1 MTKNGPDR
9 ETELMRYWIHFFA
22 ALSIS
27 GAVLAAQYDDEILY
41 DISGTVLDK
50 KGHTFEVLWFYRL
63 DEESWEGEGT
73 LKIFGKDYLSLNLP
87 FMEVLIQK
95 SVMSVKYPEEDQ
107 VLIDYF
113 NRRDPSNLFTVLLS
127 EFDGFVVE
135 EIMAGE
141 NENELTLLPETPVG
155 FDRLEMTVDNATWMP
170 KNIHA
175 VSGEEMEVK
184 VNVLSVGPLQD
195 RDLLKSA
202 RLEAGEIIDLR
213 E

>member
-1 MTKNGPDR
+1 MLKHWSRIVAG
-9 ETELMRYWIHFFA
+9 L
-22 ALSIS
+22 ALS
-27 GAVLAAQYDDEILY
+27 AATLASEYDEEILY

-63 DEESWEGEGT
+63 DEESWKGEGT
-73 LKIFGKDYLSLNLP
+73 LKIFGKDYLSLDLP

-113 NRRDPSNLFTVLLS
+113 NRRDPSNLFAVLLS
-127 EFDGFVVE
+127 EFDGFIVE
-135 EIMAGE
+135 DISSSEE
-141 NENELTLLPETPVG
+141 EVELTLLPETPVG
-155 FDRLEMTVDNATWMP
+155 FDRLEMTVDGNSWMP

-175 VSGEEMEVK
+175 VSGEEIEVN
-184 VNVLSVGPLQD
+184 VDVLSVGPLEG
-195 RDLLKSA
+195 RDMLKAA
-202 RLEAGEIIDLR
+202 RLEASEIIDLR

>member
-1 MTKNGPDR
+1 MLKHWSRIVAG
-9 ETELMRYWIHFFA
+9 L
-22 ALSIS
+22 ALS
-27 GAVLAAQYDDEILY
+27 AATLASEYDEEILY
-41 DISGTVLDK
+41 DISGIVLDK

-63 DEESWEGEGT
+63 DDESWKGEGT

-95 SVMSVKYPEEDQ
+95 SVISVKYPKEDQ

-113 NRRDPSNLFTVLLS
+113 NRRDPSNLFSVLLS

-135 EIMAGE
+135 DISSSEKE
-141 NENELTLLPETPVG
+141 VELTLLPETPVG
-155 FDRLEMTVDNATWMP
+155 FDRLEMTVDDNSWMP

-175 VSGEEMEVK
+175 FSGEEMEVN
-184 VNVLSVGPLQD
+184 VDVLSVGPLED
-195 RDLLKSA
+195 RDMLKA
-202 RLEAGEIIDLR
+202 AQLEAGEIIDLR

>member
-1 MTKNGPDR
+1 MLKHWFRIVAG
-9 ETELMRYWIHFFA
+9 LAFSAA
-22 ALSIS
+22 ALASE
-27 GAVLAAQYDDEILY
+27 YDEEILY

-63 DEESWEGEGT
+63 DEDSWKGKGT
-73 LKIFGKDYLSLNLP
+73 LKIFGKDYLSLDLP

-113 NRRDPSNLFTVLLS
+113 NRRDPSNLFAVLLS
-127 EFDGFVVE
+127 EFDGFIVEDISASEE
-135 EIMAGE
+135 EI
-141 NENELTLLPETPVG
+141 ELTLLPETPVG
-155 FDRLEMTVDNATWMP
+155 FDRLEMTVDDNSWMP

-175 VSGEEMEVK
+175 FSGEEMEVN
-184 VNVLSVGPLQD
+184 VDVLSVGPLED
-195 RDLLKSA
+195 RDMLKA
-202 RLEAGEIIDLR
+202 AQLEAGEIIDLR